1 MDVWLRRP
9 VDLNGEE
16 RRLLV
21 HVVEYSLFGKECG
34 HPGSLSV
41 NVLCSHTISV
51 CINSKSVNSSIMS
64 TPSMVNTNS

>member
-1 MDVWLRRP
+1 MDGWLRRP

-16 RRLLV
+16 RRLLI
-21 HVVEYSLFGKECG
+21 HVVELSLFRKGCG

-51 CINSKSVNSSIMS
+51 GINSKSINSSIIS
-64 TPSMVNTNS
+64 TPSMVINDS